1 MAWGKLMCDGRESTG
16 DHFFLLF
23 FFSVFH
29 TTTYS
34 LIFTY
39 TIHTKSRIFE
49 VKCFINK
56 DGYLNCWS
64 ALVELVMVGGKGNLG
79 LGYKDEQSETKDK
92 LNKYTDG

>member
-1 MAWGKLMCDGRESTG
+1 
-16 DHFFLLF
+16 
-23 FFSVFH
+23 VFH

-39 TIHTKSRIFE
+39 TIHTKSRIL
-49 VKCFINK
+49 VVGCFIYK
-56 DGYLNCWS
+56 DGYLYYWS

-79 LGYKDEQSETKDK
+79 LGALYIYKDGQSETKEK